1 MLLSQALIQTGNVS
15 HPGVSWENNMAS
27 CNQPRRVLQSSE
39 DKLMVQ
45 VLDRLKRGEVLQ
57 DLMLISEEDLIKE
70 IGGSL

>member
-1 MLLSQALIQTGNVS
+1 
-15 HPGVSWENNMAS
+15 MAS